1 MKKIVI
7 SLIVL
12 LVLAGGIVS
21 CGLIRN
27 RGKNS
32 SDAERK
38 VSVVER
44 KDFQMRI
51 SATGNLEP
59 RTDVEVKSNVA
70 GEIVTLYVKEGDP
83 VEQGDILLEI
93 EQEEYEE
100 ARKQAEADVN
110 AAKAQLKQAELNI
123 ELRGESLDSE
133 LRQAKDTVK
142 IEEANQRTTLAT
154 SLTQITQA
162 ETNIQTTNNALSQD
176 EIALEQAR
184 ISHNQA
190 KRTLSELQASLE
202 SAKVSRD
209 NAESEVKRN
218 RELFEKKLVSKKAL
232 EDAEARFASEK
243 SQYQSASQRV
253 ESQRETV
260 ASQDKT
266 ITVRE
271 TAIETRKAT
280 LKYQELNLEQL
291 REMRRSEEAEVEL
304 RLQMARTRLK
314 ELEDT
319 IENEKLVTEQGAV
332 SADANLLR
340 RKSNLKNEE
349 ERLGW
354 TTIKASMSGTV
365 MKLEVEEGEIV
376 TSGRSAFAQS
386 LPLMTIAD
394 LSDMVVKTYINEVDM
409 ERLSKGQPA
418 EIKVDAYENKIY
430 QGRVAE
436 VSPTGEERDNII
448 TFEVMVEVTGS
459 PSELRPGMSADIDV
473 ITYEEKNV
481 LTLPVD
487 AVQGD
492 KSILISAQ
500 IGDDASDF
508 KEKQSVEVKNAGGK
522 IFKGRVTRIS
532 GGELTISLDSAQRG
546 LRPGREVF
554 EILVNGKRKLD
565 GVSAKIEVK
574 NEKFVM
580 LDEGG
585 SSGDGTASSKGKKV
599 PVETGMQN
607 AVDVIIKSGLVE
619 GDRVILPPP
628 KGRGGPGFG
637 GRR

>member
-7 SLIVL
+7 SLIL
-12 LVLAGGIVS
+12 FLVLAGGLVS
-21 CGLIRN
+21 CGLLKN

-32 SDAERK
+32 ADAEKK
-38 VSVVER
+38 VSIVER

-59 RTDVEVKSNVA
+59 RIDVEVKSNVA

-83 VEQGDILLEI
+83 VEQGDLLLEI

-100 ARKQAEADVN
+100 ARKQAAADVK
-110 AAKAQLKQAELNI
+110 AAEAQLMQAELNI
-123 ELRGESLDSE
+123 ELREESLDSE
-133 LRQAKDTVK
+133 LRQAEDTTN
-142 IEEANQRTTLAT
+142 IEKANLQTTLAT
-154 SLTQITQA
+154 SLTAITQA
-162 ETNIQTTNNALSQD
+162 ETNIQTTLNALSQD

-190 KRTLSELQASLE
+190 KMTLSELQSSLE
-202 SAKVSRD
+202 SAKVARD

-253 ESQRETV
+253 DSQGETV

-266 ITVRE
+266 IQVRQ
-271 TAIETRKAT
+271 TAIKTREAT
-280 LKYQELNLEQL
+280 LTYQRLNLEKL
-291 REMRRSEEAEVEL
+291 REMRQLEEEEVRL
-304 RLQMARTRLK
+304 RLKMAETRLT
-314 ELEDT
+314 EIRDT
-319 IENEKLVTEQGAV
+319 IDNEKLVTAQGAV

-354 TTIKASMSGTV
+354 TTIKAPMSGTV
-365 MKLEVEEGEIV
+365 MNLEVEEGEIV
-376 TSGRSAFAQS
+376 TSGRSAFSQS

-409 ERLSKGQPA
+409 ERLRKDQLA
-418 EIKVDAYENKIY
+418 EIKADAYENKRY
-430 QGRVAE
+430 NGRVAE
-436 VSPTGEERDNII
+436 ISPTGEERDNII
-448 TFEVMVEVTGS
+448 TFEVMIEVTGS
-459 PSELRPGMSADIDV
+459 PSELRPGMSADVDV

-522 IFKGRVTRIS
+522 TFRGRVTRIS
-532 GGELTISLDSAQRG
+532 GGELTISLDSSQRG

-554 EILVNGKRKLD
+554 ELLVNGKRKLD

-585 SSGDGTASSKGKKV
+585 PSDDGTASSKGKKV

-628 KGRGGPGFG
+628 KGRGAGFG